1 MAPSQERICQAGG
14 LGIFDPGINGLS
26 ILTNLLPEPAMVSSA
41 ELVFPENR
49 AAPIA
54 AIMQF
59 TTANGLAIE
68 LDFDWGQADNEVWN
82 VKFVLDHGELIV
94 SEGAA
99 ALSLNGQQLQITEHD
114 EYEAIYHRFVE
125 IVAGCICDVD

>member
-1 MAPSQERICQAGG
+1 
-14 LGIFDPGINGLS
+14 LGIFDPGINGPW

-59 TTANGLAIE
+59 TSANGLAIE
-68 LDFDWGQADNEVWN
+68 LDFDWRQADNEVWN

-99 ALSLNGQQLQITEHD
+99 VLSLNGQQLQITEHD